1 MREILLEI
9 GICLAAAAF
18 LMVYH
23 ECVRL
28 LAYMC
33 CQRSVKCFQTSPW
46 KVWKYIDPVGL
57 ILSLTSMVP
66 VSKSYFF
73 RIRDGWANLYL
84 GIAGLLSLIAVL
96 VGSIA
101 VLRIGYGGID
111 GLNHLV
117 LDHWWDAIPPIFVQY
132 LAMLSAGMLVANLF
146 PISTFDMGRIVA
158 GVSPAGYLA
167 ILESDGTLKLIFVL
181 VVLLDMIHYGV
192 SRLLVLFL

>member
-1 MREILLEI
+1 MKEILLEI

-18 LMVYH
+18 LMIYH

-28 LAYMC
+28 IVYMF
-33 CQRSVKCFQTSPW
+33 CQRSVKCFRTAPW
-46 KVWKYIDPVGL
+46 KIWRYIDPIGL

-66 VSKSYFF
+66 VSKPYFY
-73 RIRDGWANLYL
+73 RIRDRRTNLFV
-84 GIAGLLSLIAVL
+84 GIAGLISLLTVL

-101 VLRIGYGGID
+101 ALRIGYGGVD

-117 LDHWWDAIPPIFVQY
+117 LPHWWNAIVPILVQY

-146 PISTFDMGRIVA
+146 PISIFDMGMIVA
-158 GVSPAGYLA
+158 GVSPAGYLGMIKA
-167 ILESDGTLKLIFVL
+167 DGTVKLIFVL

-192 SRLLVLFL
+192 SRLIVLFL

>member
-73 RIRDGWANLYL
+73 RIRDGWSNLYL